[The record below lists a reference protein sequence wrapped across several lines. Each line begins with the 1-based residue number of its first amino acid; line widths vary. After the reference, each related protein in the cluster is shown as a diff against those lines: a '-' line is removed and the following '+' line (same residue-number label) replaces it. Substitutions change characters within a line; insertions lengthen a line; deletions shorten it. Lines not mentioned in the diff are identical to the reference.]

1 MSNNIYNQF
10 NKTLKYNLSN
20 ILKSTK
26 DMIIDTNKF
35 KDYSKN
41 YYNFTQS
48 TTFMK
53 PEINEYPIIKNTK
66 YIPINKKIFSL
77 SNEGEK
83 KIKKKKIFKR
93 NLLLNDSKKSIIPKT
108 HRTINS
114 GYSTTRNLSSS
125 IGKKKVEQDELFILR
140 NNIFYDELYSNL
152 EYDESEIFHREVFYN
167 KYIESYIENLKK
179 NKTENLTT
187 FVKRNFYDI
196 NNSDL
201 NEDENTCISSIIFKS
216 MKIEFINQTDSSK
229 QIISYDIPFTYLP
242 VFYYN
247 NMKNLKYVLLSVFK
261 FSKDFDDITF
271 ENDEMYNLIKK
282 AEQYEFFQRKKTKK
296 NEEKEEDENMIFNTI
311 NNENLKKLVFKTKK
325 TKIKISDNNVLKTTN
340 LNPNLAKCE
349 NYFTFYNYIWV
360 TPKYTYKVVVKT
372 PEINI
377 RINKLYI
384 TKYIDIELF
393 YFLLKRDFLNWDFF
407 IVHYLFSFKS
417 FRWIIKTYLSKNKS
431 KNLQLKYNPDKHGY
445 IRFERT
451 GFNLNIFLTKEKSLS
466 ITTNNHHY
474 MFFYT
479 NEELKNYLKILHSY
493 SALVSNDAVNKK
505 EEFFFS
511 FNFSQMIIL
520 NKISKIQEL
529 SDFINKLL
537 YTQNSY
543 IFIHFNFFIH
553 FNDKIDIEKKTVKEK
568 KKRIFENGRKS
579 SSLLSRHSLSPEPI
593 TPRYKTIDN
602 SKFIIN
608 ISYPHI
614 ETIEYLNKKSL
625 SEGNC
630 IISNETEKNH
640 REINE
645 KGLDEI
651 CNNKM
656 EDWPKYVLKHSKNEK
671 SYLDR
676 CKILK
681 AKLTKTTTV
690 KNINHR
696 KGNNSL
702 IGSFGIKSKKTLSYF
717 SPQKNIS

>member
-26 DMIIDTNKF
+26 DMIIDTKKF
-35 KDYSKN
+35 KGYSKN

-66 YIPINKKIFSL
+66 YIPINKRIFSL

-83 KIKKKKIFKR
+83 TIKKKKIIKR
-93 NLLLNDSKKSIIPKT
+93 NLLLNDSKKSIIPTT

-114 GYSTTRNLSSS
+114 GYSTMRNLSSS
-125 IGKKKVEQDELFILR
+125 IGRKKVEQDKLFILR

-152 EYDESEIFHREVFYN
+152 EYDESEIFHKVSFYN
-167 KYIESYIENLKK
+167 KYIENYIENLKK

-187 FVKRNFYDI
+187 FVKRNYYDI
-196 NNSDL
+196 NNFDL
-201 NEDENTCISSIIFKS
+201 IEDENTSVSSIMFKS
-216 MKIEFINQTDSSK
+216 MKIEFINQTEPSK
-229 QIISYDIPFTYLP
+229 EIISYEIPFTYLP

-247 NMKNLKYVLLSVFK
+247 NMKNLKYVLLAVFK
-261 FSKDFDDITF
+261 FSKDFDNISF
-271 ENDEMYNLIKK
+271 ENEEMYNLIKNSD
-282 AEQYEFFQRKKTKK
+282 QYDFFHRKKTQKH
-296 NEEKEEDENMIFNTI
+296 EEDEEEIINFNTVCNASI
-311 NNENLKKLVFKTKK
+311 KKLIFRKKK
-325 TKIKISDNNVLKTTN
+325 TKIKISDNNFLKTTN
-340 LNPNLAKCE
+340 LLKLAKYE
-349 NYFTFYNYIWV
+349 NKYTFYNFIWV

-372 PEINI
+372 PEINV
-377 RINKLYI
+377 RINKLYFS
-384 TKYIDIELF
+384 KYIDIELL

-417 FRWIIKTYLSKNKS
+417 FRWIVKTYLSKNKS
-431 KNLQLKYNPDKHGY
+431 KNLQLKYNPEKHGY

-451 GFNLNIFLTKEKSLS
+451 GLNLNIFLTNEKSLS
-466 ITTNNHHY
+466 ITKNNHHY
-474 MFFYT
+474 MFLYT

-493 SALVSNDAVNKK
+493 SALVSNDAINTKN
-505 EEFFFS
+505 EFCFS

-543 IFIHFNFFIH
+543 IFLQFNFFIH
-553 FNDKIDIEKKTVKEK
+553 FDNKFYIEKSNVPEK
-568 KKRIFENGRKS
+568 KRKSVESGRKS
-579 SSLLSRHSLSPEPI
+579 SSLLSRHSLSPDPI
-593 TPRYKTIDN
+593 TPKNKIIDN

-608 ISYPHI
+608 ITYPHI
-614 ETIEYLNKKSL
+614 ETVEYLNNKNL
-625 SEGNC
+625 PEGIC
-630 IISNETEKNH
+630 IISNENEKNP
-640 REINE
+640 REISE

-651 CNNKM
+651 CSHKM
-656 EDWPKYVLKHSKNEK
+656 EDWPKYILKHSKYERNYFDK
-671 SYLDR
+671 

-690 KNINHR
+690 KNINNR
-696 KGNNSL
+696 KGNNL
-702 IGSFGIKSKKTLSYF
+702 MNSFSIKSKKTLSYF
-717 SPQKNIS
+717 SPGKKIN

>member
-1 MSNNIYNQF
+1 
-10 NKTLKYNLSN
+10 
-20 ILKSTK
+20 
-26 DMIIDTNKF
+26 
-35 KDYSKN
+35 
-41 YYNFTQS
+41 
-48 TTFMK
+48 
-53 PEINEYPIIKNTK
+53 
-66 YIPINKKIFSL
+66 
-77 SNEGEK
+77 
-83 KIKKKKIFKR
+83 
-93 NLLLNDSKKSIIPKT
+93 
-108 HRTINS
+108 
-114 GYSTTRNLSSS
+114 
-125 IGKKKVEQDELFILR
+125 
-140 NNIFYDELYSNL
+140 
-152 EYDESEIFHREVFYN
+152 
-167 KYIESYIENLKK
+167 
-179 NKTENLTT
+179 
-187 FVKRNFYDI
+187 
-196 NNSDL
+196 
-201 NEDENTCISSIIFKS
+201 
-216 MKIEFINQTDSSK
+216 
-229 QIISYDIPFTYLP
+229 
-242 VFYYN
+242 
-247 NMKNLKYVLLSVFK
+247 
-261 FSKDFDDITF
+261 
-271 ENDEMYNLIKK
+271 MYNLIKK

-296 NEEKEEDENMIFNTI
+296 KEEKEEDENMIFNTI

-493 SALVSNDAVNKK
+493 SALVSNDAINTKN
-505 EEFFFS
+505 EFCFS

-553 FNDKIDIEKKTVKEK
+553 FNDKIDIEKK
-568 KKRIFENGRKS
+568 
-579 SSLLSRHSLSPEPI
+579 
-593 TPRYKTIDN
+593 
-602 SKFIIN
+602 
-608 ISYPHI
+608 
-614 ETIEYLNKKSL
+614 
-625 SEGNC
+625 NC
-630 IISNETEKNH
+630 
-640 REINE
+640 
-645 KGLDEI
+645 
-651 CNNKM
+651 
-656 EDWPKYVLKHSKNEK
+656 
-671 SYLDR
+671 
-676 CKILK
+676 
-681 AKLTKTTTV
+681 
-690 KNINHR
+690 
-696 KGNNSL
+696 
-702 IGSFGIKSKKTLSYF
+702 
-717 SPQKNIS
+717 

>member
-26 DMIIDTNKF
+26 DMIIDTKKF
-35 KDYSKN
+35 KGYSKN

-66 YIPINKKIFSL
+66 FIPINKRIFSL

-83 KIKKKKIFKR
+83 KIKKKKIIKR
-93 NLLLNDSKKSIIPKT
+93 NLLLNDSKKSILPTT

-114 GYSTTRNLSSS
+114 GYSTIRNLSSS
-125 IGKKKVEQDELFILR
+125 IGRKKVEQDKLFILR

-152 EYDESEIFHREVFYN
+152 EYDESEIFHKVSFYN
-167 KYIESYIENLKK
+167 KFIENYIENLKE

-187 FVKRNFYDI
+187 FVKRNYYDI
-196 NNSDL
+196 NNFDL
-201 NEDENTCISSIIFKS
+201 IEDENTSVSSIMFKS
-216 MKIEFINQTDSSK
+216 MKIEFINQTDPSK
-229 QIISYDIPFTYLP
+229 EIISYEIPFTYLP

-261 FSKDFDDITF
+261 FSKDFDNISF
-271 ENDEMYNLIKK
+271 ENEEMYNLIKNSD
-282 AEQYEFFQRKKTKK
+282 QYDFFHRKKTQKH
-296 NEEKEEDENMIFNTI
+296 EEDEEEIINFNTVCNASI
-311 NNENLKKLVFKTKK
+311 KKLIFRKKK
-325 TKIKISDNNVLKTTN
+325 TKIKISDNNFLKTTN
-340 LNPNLAKCE
+340 LLKLAKYE
-349 NYFTFYNYIWV
+349 NKYTFYNFIWV

-372 PEINI
+372 PEINV
-377 RINKLYI
+377 RINKLYFS
-384 TKYIDIELF
+384 KYIDIELL

-417 FRWIIKTYLSKNKS
+417 FRWIVKTYLSKNKS
-431 KNLQLKYNPDKHGY
+431 KNLQLKYNPEKHGY

-451 GFNLNIFLTKEKSLS
+451 GLNLNIFLTNEKSLS
-466 ITTNNHHY
+466 ITKNNHHY

-493 SALVSNDAVNKK
+493 SALVSNDAINTNN
-505 EEFFFS
+505 EFCFS

-520 NKISKIQEL
+520 NKISKIQDL

-543 IFIHFNFFIH
+543 IFLQFNFFIH
-553 FNDKIDIEKKTVKEK
+553 FDNKFYIEKSNVPE
-568 KKRIFENGRKS
+568 KKRISVETGRKS
-579 SSLLSRHSLSPEPI
+579 SSLLSRHSLSPDPI
-593 TPRYKTIDN
+593 TPKNKISDN

-608 ISYPHI
+608 ITYPHI
-614 ETIEYLNKKSL
+614 ETVEYFNSKNF
-625 SEGNC
+625 SEGIC
-630 IISNETEKNH
+630 IISNHNEKKP
-640 REINE
+640 REISE

-651 CNNKM
+651 CSHKM
-656 EDWPKYVLKHSKNEK
+656 EDWPMYILKHSKYERI
-671 SYLDR
+671 YLDK
-676 CKILK
+676 CKVLK

-690 KNINHR
+690 KNINNR
-696 KGNNSL
+696 KGNNL
-702 IGSFGIKSKKTLSYF
+702 MNSFSIKSKKTLSYF
-717 SPQKNIS
+717 SPGKKIN